1 MLVGHHNTQ
10 NDSASGP
17 VSAIAPSTSIP
28 TSGHYEGIKML
39 FEGVIMPP
47 VGDIM
52 PRIAL

>member
-10 NDSASGP
+10 NDSGP
-17 VSAIAPSTSIP
+17 VSAIATSTSIP
-28 TSGHYEGIKML
+28 TSVDEGIKML